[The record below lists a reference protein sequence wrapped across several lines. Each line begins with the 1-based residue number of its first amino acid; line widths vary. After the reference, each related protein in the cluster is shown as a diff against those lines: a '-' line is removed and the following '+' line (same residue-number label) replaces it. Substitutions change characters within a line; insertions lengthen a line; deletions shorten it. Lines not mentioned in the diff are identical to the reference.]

1 MSPLEEL
8 TVALDTPTP
17 PAPRGTPPAS
27 RREAAFASGGPWAAR
42 SGMRRASGA
51 QAADAGCAE
60 PRRRK

>member
-1 MSPLEEL
+1 M
-8 TVALDTPTP
+8 ALDTPTP
-17 PAPRGTPPAS
+17 PAPPWDTPRLAQGGGVCI
-27 RREAAFASGGPWAAR
+27 GGPWAAR